1 MQVID
6 IQPPVVN
13 KPQTPQVLALGFFDG
28 VHRGHQAVITQ
39 AKQVANAKNLPLAVM
54 TFDVHPAVI
63 YQHKPADSV
72 KYLSPR
78 ARKIEL
84 MATLGVDVLY
94 FVHFTPEFAS
104 LDPQSFVDQYLVGL
118 NAAVVVAGFDY
129 TYGKKAIANMQ
140 TLPDYAKDRFEIISV
155 PAHLDDGE
163 KISSTRIRE
172 ALDAGDVD
180 LANRLLGY
188 HYRTTGPVV
197 HGEARGRTLGFPT
210 ANIDTPNAERLP
222 GIGVYTVR
230 MQVDGKWVPGMA
242 SVGRNVTFGAGRA
255 LTLEINLFDFHDD
268 IYGKPAVVEW
278 LHFLRGDVKFDG
290 AQGLIDQLKL
300 DRIHSL
306 AWLEK
311 EAN

>member
-13 KPQTPQVLALGFFDG
+13 QPQNPQVLALGFFDG

-39 AKQVANAKNLPLAVM
+39 AKQAANAKHLPLAVM

-63 YQHKPADSV
+63 YQNKPADSV

-78 ARKIEL
+78 ARKVEL
-84 MATLGVDVLY
+84 MASLGVDVLY

-140 TLPDYAKDRFEIISV
+140 TLPAYAQDRFEIIAV

-163 KISSTRIRE
+163 KISSTRIRA
-172 ALDAGDVD
+172 ALDTGNVD

-210 ANIDTPNAERLP
+210 ANIDTPNIERLP
-222 GIGVYTVR
+222 GIGIYTVR
-230 MQVDGKWVPGMA
+230 MQVNGQWVPGMA

-255 LTLEINLFDFHDD
+255 LTLEINLFDFHAD
-268 IYGKPAVVEW
+268 IYGQPVVVEW
-278 LHFLRGDVKFDG
+278 LHYLRGEVKFDG
-290 AQGLIDQLKL
+290 AQGLIDQLNL